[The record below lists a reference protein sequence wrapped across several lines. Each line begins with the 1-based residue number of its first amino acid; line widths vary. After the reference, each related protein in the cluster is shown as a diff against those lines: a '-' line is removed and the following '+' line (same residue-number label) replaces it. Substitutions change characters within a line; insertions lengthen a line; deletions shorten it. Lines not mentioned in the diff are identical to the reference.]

1 MGHAKYTIIFA
12 AAALGFFGGML
23 LFMELGRRLG
33 IRQLAR
39 RGAVARHGIGVIDG
53 VVFAVLSLLMGFA
66 FNGAASRFDHR
77 RELVIK
83 EAGMIRTAWQ
93 RTELLSDHQQHAV
106 RAPFRSYVDA
116 LLAAYAVPPGT
127 EEELRER
134 ANEDAARDRLW
145 ARTVAMSIDP
155 DGEKARVLLIPSV
168 SLMFEAV
175 HEERLAQRLHPPAL
189 IWVML
194 GVAAFAACLFAGYN
208 LASEP
213 QRNWLYTIGA
223 AATLSVTAYVILELE
238 SPRLGLVRVDGFDS
252 AIAEVRAEMEGPVA
266 ELPAE
271 IDGPVA
277 EAPAGM
283 D

>member
-1 MGHAKYTIIFA
+1 
-12 AAALGFFGGML
+12 
-23 LFMELGRRLG
+23 
-33 IRQLAR
+33 
-39 RGAVARHGIGVIDG
+39 
-53 VVFAVLSLLMGFA
+53 
-66 FNGAASRFDHR
+66 
-77 RELVIK
+77 
-83 EAGMIRTAWQ
+83 MIRTAWQ
-93 RTELLSDHQQHAV
+93 RTELLSDHQRHAV
-106 RAPFRSYVDA
+106 RAPLRSYVDA

-134 ANEDAARDRLW
+134 ASEDAARDELW
-145 ARTVAMSIDP
+145 ARTVAASVDP

-194 GVAAFAACLFAGYN
+194 AVAAFAACLFAGYN

-213 QRNWLYTIGA
+213 QRNWLYTVGA

-238 SPRLGLVRVDGFDS
+238 SPRLGVIRIDPMDS
-252 AIAEVRAEMEGPVA
+252 AIAEVRDEMDRPVAALPPGIDGLVA
-266 ELPAE
+266 ELRS
-271 IDGPVA
+271 
-277 EAPAGM
+277 GM